1 MAALDAID
9 KIWPAFAACL
19 GFIIWMVRLEGKV
32 NHAEQSIR
40 ELTVKHESLDSEL
53 VKKLASLETSI
64 ARIEGYLKAKNEG
77 A

>member
-1 MAALDAID
+1 MAIQALRDHLEIIAT
-9 KIWPAFAACL
+9 CV
-19 GFIIWMVRLEGKV
+19 GFIVWLVRLEGKV
-32 NHAEQSIR
+32 KYTEQSVS
-40 ELTVKHESLDSEL
+40 ELTIKHNSLDSEL